1 MFKISCLPLQLAALL
16 ANCLWKWRCK
26 ELCAAAV
33 KTEACWQKGAASI
46 YILSFD
52 KKQVACPGHV
62 LALACRWVQQHRAP
76 KRDYADRRQLAGWQ
90 PGSRAGSWRGR
101 QKASQGNTLS
111 CQLAKWKDASAPHL
125 PPNQKQKLQWR
136 ILFLISSDSPNAAKR
151 YKKETTTMNRV

>member
-90 PGSRAGSWRGR
+90 LSW
-101 QKASQGNTLS
+101 
-111 CQLAKWKDASAPHL
+111 QLARQAESKPRQHFIMSVSKVERRKCTPL
-125 PPNQKQKLQWR
+125 
-136 ILFLISSDSPNAAKR
+136 AAKPKAKAAMAYIIFNFKWLAQCCQKIQKR
-151 YKKETTTMNRV
+151 NDYNEQGLKG